1 MSKKGFKYHRSNDTP
16 PRSPLHPQQ
25 RSRLARGRIVNQMLP
40 RTQSE
45 ERPFCTPCRCQ
56 SRRSVIPYQR
66 RSRCQPICRR
76 LNEASGGRA
85 QTRHQR
91 GRRGSL
97 GDRAG
102 RARPRAPSAAGS
114 RPRCGGLSP
123 RRDLRGEIALPFKT
137 ITPSI
142 SQI

>member
-1 MSKKGFKYHRSNDTP
+1 MSKKGFKYHRNNDTP

-25 RSRLARGRIVNQMLP
+25 RSRLARGRTVNQMLP
-40 RTQSE
+40 RTQPE
-45 ERPFCTPCRCQ
+45 ERPFCTPYFRQ

-85 QTRHQR
+85 
-91 GRRGSL
+91 RRGTNV
-97 GDRAG
+97 AG
-102 RARPRAPSAAGS
+102 AAASGTRRPTRPRAPSTAGS

-137 ITPSI
+137 VTPSI